1 MGGGF
6 IFKMNNL
13 ANNQSEFKKNL
24 LGLKKHGWIDRQ
36 TRAIFIEFITYN
48 LNNNLFSKC
57 LFLFEFISTGQI
69 ISSSQFAPVN
79 IFDINNSSFISFNV
93 IMFLIYMIFVTI
105 CMLKETKE
113 IINFRLKYFKQFYNY
128 IELLI
133 ILFSWTSLSM
143 YLYRL
148 YSSYEVYVLI
158 KKSKKEFGQSEK
170 IRSFIQTVSVNLHFI
185 CYAYELL
192 KIFLGFCALFGTI
205 KFVKLL
211 RFNRKIIVFM
221 QAFSHSVRDLANFG
235 LIFAIVCISFVQAFY
250 LIFNE
255 KTGQFATLL
264 TSIETLLQL
273 ILGKFDVLP
282 IMKANA
288 QLGFAFYALYNILVV
303 LMLVN
308 ILVSILTDH
317 YNEEKMGIE
326 WNAEDHTLRK
336 LCHLF
341 DTIIQSHTPW
351 LLFSQK

>member
-1 MGGGF
+1 
-6 IFKMNNL
+6 
-13 ANNQSEFKKNL
+13 
-24 LGLKKHGWIDRQ
+24 
-36 TRAIFIEFITYN
+36 
-48 LNNNLFSKC
+48 
-57 LFLFEFISTGQI
+57 
-69 ISSSQFAPVN
+69 
-79 IFDINNSSFISFNV
+79 
-93 IMFLIYMIFVTI
+93 
-105 CMLKETKE
+105 
-113 IINFRLKYFKQFYNY
+113 
-128 IELLI
+128 
-133 ILFSWTSLSM
+133 
-143 YLYRL
+143 
-148 YSSYEVYVLI
+148 
-158 KKSKKEFGQSEK
+158 
-170 IRSFIQTVSVNLHFI
+170 
-185 CYAYELL
+185 
-192 KIFLGFCALFGTI
+192 
-205 KFVKLL
+205 
-211 RFNRKIIVFM
+211 M